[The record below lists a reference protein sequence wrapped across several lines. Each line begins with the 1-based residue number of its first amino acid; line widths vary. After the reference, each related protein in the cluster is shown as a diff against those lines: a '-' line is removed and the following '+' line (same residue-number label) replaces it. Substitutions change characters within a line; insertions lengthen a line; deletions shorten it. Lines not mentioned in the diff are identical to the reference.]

1 MHVQAAVVQGQL
13 AAQGDLRQLLFVQR
27 LAGLA
32 QQGFED
38 AAFRHG
44 QGDVAL
50 VDGDHAAHR
59 AETQV
64 AQLHLAGHGRRV
76 AAAQHGAQA
85 GGQLAG
91 VAGLGQIV
99 IGAQL
104 QAQDAVQRFATRR
117 QHQHRQIGVVVTQL
131 LEQLKAAAIGKH
143 DIQHHG
149 IRAGLA
155 QRLAGAG
162 TIVASA
168 NLKAFLAQPTDQ
180 QLTQLLVIIY
190 Q

>member
-1 MHVQAAVVQGQL
+1 M
-13 AAQGDLRQLLFVQR
+13 
-27 LAGLA
+27 
-32 QQGFED
+32 
-38 AAFRHG
+38 
-44 QGDVAL
+44 
-50 VDGDHAAHR
+50 
-59 AETQV
+59 
-64 AQLHLAGHGRRV
+64 

-104 QAQDAVQRFATRR
+104 QAQDAVQRFASGRE
-117 QHQHRQIGVVVTQL
+117 HQHRQIRVVVAQL
-131 LEQLKAAAIGKH
+131 LEQLKAAAVGEH

-149 IRAGLA
+149 IGAGLC

-162 TIVASA
+162 TVVACA